1 MRTIQRDRNLGR
13 INEMPT
19 GPAIAQNPT
28 IQQRIEGYLSGVQ
41 APAVPPELEAAL
53 ARRQQ
58 SLGGYTSESARPS
71 FERAG
76 QMAAGAETQRQQA
89 LAPAIARQGVSV
101 SGAENLRAR
110 MARQASQAAAGRA
123 RDLGIEN
130 LRVRGELGEAY
141 ERGVGNVQQL
151 RNQREYMNLATRLA
165 GEQLNAAQIQEM
177 LSGQEA
183 GKYLLASL
191 MKKD

>member
-1 MRTIQRDRNLGR
+1 MRTIQRDRILGR

-58 SLGGYTSESARPS
+58 SLGGYESEAATPS
-71 FERAG
+71 FQRAK
-76 QMAAGAETQRQQA
+76 QMAAGAEAQRQQA
-89 LAPAIARQGVSV
+89 LAPALARQGVSAE
-101 SGAENLRAR
+101 GAQNLRAR